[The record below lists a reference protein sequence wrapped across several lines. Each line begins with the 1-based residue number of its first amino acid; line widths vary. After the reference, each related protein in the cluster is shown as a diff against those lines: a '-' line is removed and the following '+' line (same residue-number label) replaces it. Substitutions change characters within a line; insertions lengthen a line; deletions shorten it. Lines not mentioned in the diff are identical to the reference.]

1 MNKFETSFFNKYITE
16 WQEIKWIIHIHFID
30 IFAQIFL
37 WLSMWAILPSFM
49 YFYSEL
55 IQNLIPFYYLES
67 LLIFVFIKTIYEV
80 FNWYNDVWIVTNNS
94 IVSLEWALFKTD
106 SLSIDYD
113 KIEWM
118 EVEQDWILDKIFN
131 KWNLVIHKFWDDSIT
146 LFNAI
151 NPYDWLNLIE
161 EIDDE
166 INEKQLNDDWKHDI
180 IMDALS
186 WVVENYLHNKINTD
200 ENKEEINKIIKKIEK
215 KEWTID
221 LR

>member
-1 MNKFETSFFNKYITE
+1 MNKFENSFFKKYISD

-55 IQNLIPFYYLES
+55 IQSIIPFYFLEIF
-67 LLIFVFIKTIYEV
+67 LILVFIKTVYEI
-80 FNWYNDVWIVTNNS
+80 FNWYNDVWIITDGS

-131 KWNLVIHKFWDDSIT
+131 KWNLVIHKFWDDSIV
-146 LFNAI
+146 LHNAI
-151 NPYDWLNLIE
+151 SPYDWINLIE
-161 EIDDE
+161 EVDE
-166 INEKQLNDDWKHDI
+166 EISQKKWLEDEKYDI
-180 IMDALS
+180 IMNALW
-186 WVVENYLHNKINTD
+186 WVVENYLENKINETD
-200 ENKEEINKIIKKIEK
+200 KNTENVEIISKIEK
-215 KEWTID
+215 NEWTID